1 MRADIVIYNLLK
13 DSSNIFPFVIPQ
25 ATAITDGNVYVT
37 YSVVETDSVTTKSS
51 FNDYDRTTVQLSFFS
66 SSLDAAMVKADAV
79 RLLIDR
85 YSAILTVATVEYDVD
100 LISFVSQDFV
110 GYDEDNEVYMIAAD
124 YQISLAPVY
133 LVGQQMPC
141 GSIFAAK
148 TGVNLNVADKTLL
161 WIEGAFYTSYK
172 GDVFLVAGSFCVF
185 AGNAA
190 NYAAVTSI
198 DLNNQSLTTNFTTAI
213 FNKFS
218 NLVTILL
225 NDNSL
230 TTFAV
235 TIPVLVTTINLS
247 NNVLDYLVNS
257 QLLLDLDANNQSNG
271 SVTST
276 ISGAGFL
283 TPVAVDAA
291 NSLIVKNWSVSGLDL
306 ALDSG
311 VTYNVAD
318 FPKIWIDNLL
328 YNTVENKGNTFVS
341 NSAYPMTG
349 QVAYDAV
356 TGIDLNN
363 KVLTT
368 DFNFLDKFLNL
379 LVFRC
384 FNNNITNIL
393 LTNKTLLK
401 ATDFRCYDN
410 NLTNLNT
417 QYLTKLVNLLCQN
430 NSIPSLD
437 LELSADLVNLF
448 AQNNLI
454 NSISL
459 LNNPFL
465 LNLHLADNN
474 LTELDLV
481 NNTALDA
488 LYVYRNDLSALN
500 TDYLINLRILEAN
513 DNAIASLNIVNNIK
527 LINVRV
533 QNNQLSNLINS
544 QILIDLDTHG
554 LSNGYFRSSIF
565 GGGTLTAAGT
575 TAKNALLAKGWTIV
589 GL

>member
-25 ATAITDGNVYVT
+25 STAITDGNVYMT

-133 LVGQQMPC
+133 IVGQQMPC

-148 TGVNLNVADKTLL
+148 AGVNLNVADEPLL

-185 AGNAA
+185 AGNVAD
-190 NYAAVTSI
+190 YAAVTSI

-247 NNVLDYLVNS
+247 NNVLDYIVNS
-257 QLLLDLDANNQSNG
+257 QLLLDLDANAKSNG
-271 SVTST
+271 SVAST
-276 ISGAGFL
+276 ISGTGFL
-283 TPVAVDAA
+283 TPVAIDAA

-306 ALDSG
+306 ALASG
-311 VTYNVAD
+311 TTYNVAD
-318 FPKIWIDNLL
+318 FSKIWIDNTL
-328 YNTVENKGNTFVS
+328 YNTYTGDTFVS
-341 NSAYPMTG
+341 DSAYAMTG
-349 QVAYDAV
+349 QIEYDTVTDIAIVTKGLTTNFTIDFLINFTNLTNFAV
-356 TGIDLNN
+356 TNN
-363 KVLTT
+363 QITLIEIPSS
-368 DFNFLDKFLNL
+368 LNL
-379 LVFRC
+379 L
-384 FNNNITNIL
+384 ILSAGTNP
-393 LTNKTLLK
+393 
-401 ATDFRCYDN
+401 
-410 NLTNLNT
+410 NLTNINGIELQT
-417 QYLTKLVNLLCQN
+417 GLTELYLQDTDFANINFSVFQ
-430 NSIPSLD
+430 SLEILQVQRTEITD
-437 LELSADLVNLF
+437 ISS
-448 AQNNLI
+448 I
-454 NSISL
+454 NSITS
-459 LNNPFL
+459 
-465 LNLHLADNN
+465 
-474 LTELDLV
+474 
-481 NNTALDA
+481 
-488 LYVYRNDLSALN
+488 
-500 TDYLINLRILEAN
+500 LINLLIWGN
-513 DNAIASLNIVNNIK
+513 IQIVNKNLDI
-527 LINVRV
+527 
-533 QNNQLSNLINS
+533 SNLINLQSLRAQSSDFVNLDISNNVSLTYFQVHSNSFNAAVNS
-544 QILIDLDTHG
+544 QFLIDLDGHG
-554 LSNGYFRSSIF
+554 LNSGYFKSSIF
-565 GGGTLTAAGT
+565 GGGTLTTAGLA
-575 TAKNALLAKGWTIV
+575 AKNALLAKGWTII